1 MANAIPGFLSFICLG
16 CCFFP
21 SLLIRKSPLQA
32 VLSPFHACG
41 TPYNS
46 PFKERTKINR
56 LFIRKYLL
64 KSIYKDNFV
73 TFKTKSNYEK
83 RKNII
88 YQSLFAMSNNIFPG
102 VANAIPGFLSFICLG
117 CCFFPSSLIRK
128 SPLQTVLSPF
138 HACGTPYNSPFK
150 ERTKINRL
158 FIRKYLLK
166 SIYKDNFVTFKTK
179 SNYEKRKNIIYQSL
193 FAMSN
198 NIFPGV
204 ANAIPGFL
212 SFICLGRYHFPRL

>member
-1 MANAIPGFLSFICLG
+1 MSNNIFPGVANAIPGFLSFICLG

-21 SLLIRKSPLQA
+21 SLLMRKSPLQT

-56 LFIRKYLL
+56 FFFQIYLL

-117 CCFFPSSLIRK
+117 CCFFPSLLMRK
-128 SPLQTVLSPF
+128 SPQQAVLSPF
-138 HACGTPYNSPFK
+138 HVLGTPYN
-150 ERTKINRL
+150 TGL
-158 FIRKYLLK
+158 THYL
-166 SIYKDNFVTFKTK
+166 I
-179 SNYEKRKNIIYQSL
+179 
-193 FAMSN
+193 
-198 NIFPGV
+198 
-204 ANAIPGFL
+204 
-212 SFICLGRYHFPRL
+212 H

>member
-1 MANAIPGFLSFICLG
+1 M
-16 CCFFP
+16 
-21 SLLIRKSPLQA
+21 
-32 VLSPFHACG
+32 
-41 TPYNS
+41 
-46 PFKERTKINR
+46 
-56 LFIRKYLL
+56 L

-117 CCFFPSSLIRK
+117 CCFFPSLLIRK
-128 SPLQTVLSPF
+128 SPLQAVLSPF

-150 ERTKINRL
+150 ERTKINR
-158 FIRKYLLK
+158 FFFQIYLLK

-179 SNYEKRKNIIYQSL
+179 NNYEKRKILFTKAFSL
-193 FAMSN
+193 
-198 NIFPGV
+198 
-204 ANAIPGFL
+204 
-212 SFICLGRYHFPRL
+212 

>member
-1 MANAIPGFLSFICLG
+1 MSNSIFPGSGKRHSRFLLSFICLG
-16 CCFFP
+16 RCFFP
-21 SLLIRKSPLQA
+21 SLLMRKSPQQA

-64 KSIYKDNFV
+64 KPIYKDNFV
-73 TFKTKSNYEK
+73 IFKTKSNYEK

-128 SPLQTVLSPF
+128 SPLQTALSPF
-138 HACGTPYNSPFK
+138 HACGT
-150 ERTKINRL
+150 L
-158 FIRKYLLK
+158 
-166 SIYKDNFVTFKTK
+166 
-179 SNYEKRKNIIYQSL
+179 
-193 FAMSN
+193 
-198 NIFPGV
+198 
-204 ANAIPGFL
+204 
-212 SFICLGRYHFPRL
+212 